1 MIISAFLL
9 AANNAGKVEIVMAV
23 IWRKK
28 HEGSSYEVRAAGR
41 SRRLYTNGVF
51 HTQYNPARVV
61 TGGIWDLLMIPA
73 FFKPVEG
80 IRRVL
85 VLGVGGGSVI
95 RQLNRFASPDHIT
108 GVELNPIHLYVARK
122 YFGVNCSEAELI
134 EADAVAWLNDYDG
147 PGFDLIIDDLF
158 AEEDGEP
165 VRAVA
170 ADDEWLSVITRNL
183 NPEGMLVMN
192 FISSQTLKSCCLLSK
207 NDYTNY
213 QSAFQISM
221 PIYDNAIGIFL
232 KFCASSTDLRANLK
246 QQPKLGTSLNNKN
259 LNYVIRKLF

>member
-1 MIISAFLL
+1 
-9 AANNAGKVEIVMAV
+9 MAV

-28 HEGSSYEVRAAGR
+28 HQGSIYEVRAAGR

-73 FFKPVEG
+73 FFKPVEE
-80 IRRVL
+80 IKRVL

-95 RQLNRFASPDHIT
+95 RQLNRFASPDHII
-108 GVELNPIHLYVARK
+108 GVELNPVHLHVARK
-122 YFGVNCSEAELI
+122 YFGVNRSEAELI
-134 EADAVAWLNDYDG
+134 QADAVSWLNEYDG
-147 PGFDLIIDDLF
+147 PSFDLIIDDLF
-158 AEEDGEP
+158 SEEEGEP

-170 ADDEWLSVITRNL
+170 AEDKWLSVITRNL
-183 NPEGMLVMN
+183 NANGMLVMN
-192 FISSQTLKSCCLLSK
+192 FISAKTLKSCCLISNNSHSTYK
-207 NDYTNY
+207 
-213 QSAFQISM
+213 SAFQISM

-232 KFCASSTDLRANLK
+232 KFDASSTDLRTNLK

>member
-1 MIISAFLL
+1 
-9 AANNAGKVEIVMAV
+9 MAV

-28 HEGSSYEVRAAGR
+28 HEGSTYEVRAAGR

-73 FFKPVEG
+73 FFKPVEE
-80 IRRVL
+80 IKRVL

-95 RQLNRFASPDHIT
+95 RQLNRFASPEHII

-122 YFGVNCSEAELI
+122 YFGVDHSEAELI
-134 EADAVAWLNDYDG
+134 EEDAVSWLNNYVG
-147 PGFDLIIDDLF
+147 PPFDVVIDDLF
-158 AEEDGEP
+158 AEEDNEP

-170 ADDEWLSVITRNL
+170 ADHKWLSVISRNL
-183 NPEGMLVMN
+183 SPGGMLIMN
-192 FISSQTLKSCCLLSK
+192 FISTKTLKSCALLTDEK
-207 NDYTNY
+207 KHIY

-232 KFCASSTDLRANLK
+232 TFEASSTDLRTNLK
-246 QQPKLGTSLNNKN
+246 AQPKLGTSLNNKN

>member
-1 MIISAFLL
+1 
-9 AANNAGKVEIVMAV
+9 MAV

-28 HEGSSYEVRAAGR
+28 HEGSIYEVRAAGR

-73 FFKPVEG
+73 FFKPVEE
-80 IRRVL
+80 IKRVL

-95 RQLNRFASPDHIT
+95 RQLNRFASPDHII
-108 GVELNPIHLYVARK
+108 GVELNPVHLYVARK

-134 EADAVAWLNDYDG
+134 EADAISWLKEYEG
-147 PGFDLIIDDLF
+147 PAFDLIIDDLF
-158 AEEDGEP
+158 FEEDGEP

-170 ADDEWLSVITRNL
+170 ADEEWLNVITRNL
-183 NPEGMLVMN
+183 NPLGMLVMN
-192 FISSQTLKSCCLLSK
+192 FISSKTLKSCCLISENK
-207 NDYTNY
+207 NSVYK
-213 QSAFQISM
+213 SAFQISM
-221 PIYDNAIGIFL
+221 PIYENAIGIFL
-232 KFCASSTDLRANLK
+232 SFNASSTDLRTNLK
-246 QQPKLGTSLNNKN
+246 AQPRLGASLNNRN

>member
-1 MIISAFLL
+1 
-9 AANNAGKVEIVMAV
+9 MAV

-28 HEGSSYEVRAAGR
+28 HEGSTYEIRAAGR

-73 FFKPVEG
+73 FFKPVEE
-80 IRRVL
+80 IKRVL
-85 VLGVGGGSVI
+85 VLGVGGGAVI
-95 RQLNRFASPDHIT
+95 RQLNRFASPDHII
-108 GVELNPIHLYVARK
+108 GVELNPVHLHVARK
-122 YFGVNCSEAELI
+122 YFGVNRSEAELI
-134 EADAVAWLNDYDG
+134 QADAISWLKEYDG

-158 AEEDGEP
+158 FEEEGEP

-170 ADDEWLSVITRNL
+170 ADKQWLSVITRNL
-183 NPEGMLVMN
+183 NPGGMLVMN
-192 FISSQTLKSCCLLSK
+192 FISSKTLKSCYLLSNNK
-207 NDYTNY
+207 RNVYK
-213 QSAFQISM
+213 SAFQISM

-232 KFCASSTDLRANLK
+232 SFEASSTDLRTNLK
-246 QQPKLGTSLNNKN
+246 AQPRLGASLNNKN